1 MANITL
7 TYKGLTGQ
15 LYEITIDDGQTFT
28 QLKAAIATNEGLSAD
43 YYSNVSVEG
52 APSNSSLLTPNA
64 TLASAGVTTG
74 SVKLICASPS
84 TGTKEEKQLRR
95 FGIVEEKLAADGDT
109 TAPFY
114 RARHNFNVAAMKKRY
129 VGNTVVI
136 NAEATGDYWSSTP
149 ATSDLTMTFV
159 IPSDNYQT
167 NWAAGVGFVTDS
179 VNGTIDWGDGNTE
192 NYTAA
197 NPITFSHTFATA
209 GTYTVVVSG
218 TWRKFKWNNT
228 NARDAITTVSH
239 LGSCGWESLEQMF
252 WNCKNLTSFTAGNCD
267 TSAVTDMSNFLSMSF
282 VTATMTS
289 CNLTGMDTSS
299 VTDMAEAFNG
309 QNILTEY
316 VGIGALD
323 VSSVTNFQSC
333 FSSCPK
339 LLTLDLSSW
348 NTSSATNMRSMFS
361 NSFNGSG
368 SLGNINVNLAGWDV
382 TNVTNTS
389 YMFNGCRY
397 VESYGDLSGWV
408 FSSVTNAERMF
419 YQNTYLGNNGASF
432 DVSNFDFGAVT
443 NMSYLFYE
451 VQFLTDF
458 SFLSSW
464 NISSSLTTMYQFM
477 RATRRAITSVD
488 LSGWDTSGVTGT
500 GFKWAFRQYGSQDS
514 NTDRTLNVAN
524 WDVTGATDFQGMFE
538 TSKTNLTGLSTWNM
552 SNATDIDQMFQDLGN
567 NNASTLDCS
576 NWTLTNCTNLRD
588 AVRNVNSLMDVS
600 AIGTWTIPA
609 AENLHMTLASTD
621 NIPDLSNWDTSNV
634 TTMYGLFDNASFVN
648 VSALQ
653 SIQGWD
659 TSNVTTM
666 GAMFYQHNTQPATY
680 TLDLSGWNTSSL
692 TNLYNTF
699 YSFDS
704 GTTIN
709 VSNWDTTNVT
719 NMRQTF
725 YFCGATVIGANT
737 WNPRSVTLGTNFM
750 RGLNNSSVLSQAD
763 YDTLLVDWEADIAA
777 TVGYSN
783 TPSFNFTYSNYTSG
797 GAGEVARTALVN
809 THGWSISDSGG
820 V

>member
-64 TLASAGVTTG
+64 TLASAGLTTG
-74 SVKLICASPS
+74 SVRLICASPS

-167 NWAAGVGFVTDS
+167 NWAGAFSTSGGVDGS
-179 VNGTIDWGDGNTE
+179 IDWGDGTTDD
-192 NYTAA
+192 YTSSGAT
-197 NPITFSHTFATA
+197 TFSHTFATA

-218 TWRKFKWNNT
+218 TWRRLQPNNS
-228 NARDAITTVSH
+228 NAINAITTVSH
-239 LGSCGWESLEQMF
+239 LGSCGWENLNSMF
-252 WNCKNLTSFTAGNCD
+252 RNCKNLTSFTAGNCD
-267 TSAVTDMSNFLSMSF
+267 TSAVTDMALFLSMNF
-282 VTATMTS
+282 VTAQLTS
-289 CNLTGMDTSS
+289 VDLTGMDTSS
-299 VTDMAEAFNG
+299 VTTMSEAFNG
-309 QNILTEY
+309 QNVLTEFT
-316 VGIGALD
+316 GIGALD
-323 VSSVTNFQSC
+323 VSSVTNFQNC
-333 FSSCPK
+333 FNSCPK

-348 NTSSATNMRSMFS
+348 DTSSATNMSGMFS
-361 NSFNGSG
+361 NSFNTFAN
-368 SLGNINVNLAGWDV
+368 LENVNVNLAGWDV

-397 VESYGDLSGWV
+397 VKSYGDLSGWV
-408 FSSVTNAERMF
+408 FSSVTNAQRMF
-419 YQNTYLGNNGASF
+419 YQNTNLGKDGASF

-443 NMSYLFYE
+443 NMSDLFYE
-451 VQFLTDF
+451 CQYLTDF

-464 NISSSLTTMYQFM
+464 NISSSLTTMYSFL
-477 RATRRAITSVD
+477 RSTRRAITSVD

-500 GFKWAFRQYGSQDS
+500 GFKYAFKQYGVNDS

-524 WDVTGATDFQGMFE
+524 WDVTSATDFQGMFE

-600 AIGTWTIPA
+600 AIGTWTTPA
-609 AENLHMTLASTD
+609 AENLHMTVKDTD

-634 TTMYGLFDNASFVN
+634 TTMYGLFEGASFVN
-648 VSALQ
+648 ASALQ

-659 TSNVTTM
+659 TSNVTNM
-666 GAMFYQHNTQPATY
+666 GSMFYAHNTQPATY
-680 TLDLSGWNTSSL
+680 TLDLSGWNTSSV
-692 TNLYNTF
+692 TSVDRTF
-699 YSFDS
+699 YAFDS

-709 VSNWDTTNVT
+709 VSNWDTTNVF
-719 NMRQTF
+719 NMRYTF
-725 YFCGATVIGANT
+725 YFCGATVIGVNT

-750 RGLNNSSVLSQAD
+750 RGANNDSVLSQAD

-783 TPSFNFTYSNYTSG
+783 TPSFDFTYSNFTSG